1 MAVEDVIKLVKKV
14 ATEVI
19 PDTITFT
26 DVKVEASNVV
36 LYTPNLEIF
45 SDNND
50 LIRKLAQNVR
60 KRIVIKADSSV
71 RKPIISA
78 KQKLK
83 EILPDEAGIVDTRFD
98 EINGD
103 VIIYQLDNS
112 NPKLVEETFKK
123 VAKDYGSINTLVN
136 AAGFNIPQKFISE
149 IDIDLWK
156 GVINDDINGFFNLIK
171 TGLPYLR
178 ESQGSIVFI
187 SSAGLF
193 KYPPGDILSVA
204 PKATIEHVLKGI
216 AKEEGKNGVRANSI
230 ALGVIDTG
238 IFHRLREENN
248 TFFDDA
254 WHEAVMN
261 TLAIKRFG
269 FPKEVAD
276 TAVFLA
282 SSKGGYITGHCI
294 PVDGGYHL

>member
-1 MAVEDVIKLVKKV
+1 MTDSNFKKGCVLIIGGSGGIGSLCAKEFANSGAKV
-14 ATEVI
+14 A
-19 PDTITFT
+19 ITYFKNEQAAVDIANEIDA
-26 DVKVEASNVV
+26 DVK
-36 LYTPNLEIF
+36 
-45 SDNND
+45 
-50 LIRKLAQNVR
+50 
-60 KRIVIKADSSV
+60 
-71 RKPIISA
+71 
-78 KQKLK
+78 
-83 EILPDEAGIVDTRFD
+83 
-98 EINGD
+98 
-103 VIIYQLDNS
+103 IYQLDNS
-112 NPKLVEETFKK
+112 NSKSVDSTFKK
-123 VAKDYGSINTLVN
+123 VIKDHGSINTLVN
-136 AAGFNIPQKFISE
+136 AAGFDIPQKFIGE

-156 GVINDDINGFFNLIK
+156 GVIDADINGFFNLIK
-171 TGLPYLR
+171 SGLPYLR
-178 ESQGSIVFI
+178 QSKGSIVFI

-216 AKEEGKNGVRANSI
+216 AKEEGANGVRANSI
-230 ALGVIDTG
+230 ALGIIETG
-238 IFHRLREENN
+238 IFHRLREEEN

-269 FPKEVAD
+269 LPKEVAD

>member
-1 MAVEDVIKLVKKV
+1 MIDSNFNNGCVLIVGGSGGIGSLCAQEFANSGANV
-14 ATEVI
+14 A
-19 PDTITFT
+19 ITYYKNEQAAIDIANEINA
-26 DVKVEASNVV
+26 DVK
-36 LYTPNLEIF
+36 
-45 SDNND
+45 
-50 LIRKLAQNVR
+50 
-60 KRIVIKADSSV
+60 
-71 RKPIISA
+71 
-78 KQKLK
+78 
-83 EILPDEAGIVDTRFD
+83 
-98 EINGD
+98 
-103 VIIYQLDNS
+103 IYQLDNS
-112 NPKLVEETFKK
+112 DPKSVEDTFKK
-123 VAKDYGSINTLVN
+123 VIKEHGSINTLVN
-136 AAGFNIPQKFISE
+136 AAGFDIPQKFIGE

-156 GVINDDINGFFNLIK
+156 GVIDADINGFFNLIK
-171 TGLPYLR
+171 SGLPYLR
-178 ESQGSIVFI
+178 DSQGSIVFI

-216 AKEEGKNGVRANSI
+216 AKEEGKNGIRANSI

-254 WHEAVMN
+254 WHESVMN

-269 FPKEVAD
+269 FPKEVAN

-282 SSKGGYITGHCI
+282 SSRAGYITGHCI

>member
-1 MAVEDVIKLVKKV
+1 MTDSNFKEGCVLIVGGSGGIGSLCAQEFSNSDAKV
-14 ATEVI
+14 A
-19 PDTITFT
+19 ITYYKNEQAAI
-26 DVKVEASNVV
+26 DIAN
-36 LYTPNLEIF
+36 
-45 SDNND
+45 
-50 LIRKLAQNVR
+50 
-60 KRIVIKADSSV
+60 
-71 RKPIISA
+71 
-78 KQKLK
+78 
-83 EILPDEAGIVDTRFD
+83 
-98 EINGD
+98 EINAD
-103 VIIYQLDNS
+103 VNIYQLDNS
-112 NPKLVEETFKK
+112 DSKSVEDTFKN
-123 VAKDYGSINTLVN
+123 VIKDYGSINTLVN
-136 AAGFNIPQKFISE
+136 AAGFDIPQKFINE

-156 GVINDDINGFFNLIK
+156 GVIDADINGFFNLIK
-171 TGLPYLR
+171 SGLPYLR
-178 ESQGSIVFI
+178 ESKGSIVFI

-204 PKATIEHVLKGI
+204 PKATIEHVLRGI
-216 AKEEGKNGVRANSI
+216 AKEEGKNGIRANSI

-282 SSKGGYITGHCI
+282 SSKGGYITGHCV

>member
-1 MAVEDVIKLVKKV
+1 MTDSNFKKGCVLIVGGSGGIGSLCAQEFANSGAKV
-14 ATEVI
+14 A
-19 PDTITFT
+19 ITYFKNEQAAIDLANEIDA
-26 DVKVEASNVV
+26 DVKM
-36 LYTPNLEIF
+36 
-45 SDNND
+45 
-50 LIRKLAQNVR
+50 
-60 KRIVIKADSSV
+60 
-71 RKPIISA
+71 
-78 KQKLK
+78 
-83 EILPDEAGIVDTRFD
+83 
-98 EINGD
+98 
-103 VIIYQLDNS
+103 YQLDNS
-112 NPKLVEETFKK
+112 DSKSVDITFQN
-123 VAKDYGSINTLVN
+123 VIKDHGSINTLVN
-136 AAGFNIPQKFISE
+136 AAGFDIPQKFIGE

-156 GVINDDINGFFNLIK
+156 GVIDADINGFFNLIK
-171 TGLPYLR
+171 SGLPYLR
-178 ESQGSIVFI
+178 KSKGSIVFM

-216 AKEEGKNGVRANSI
+216 AKEEGVNGVRANSI
-230 ALGVIDTG
+230 ALGIIETG
-238 IFHRLREENN
+238 IFHRLREEEN

-269 FPKEVAD
+269 LPKEVAD

>member
-1 MAVEDVIKLVKKV
+1 MTDSNFQKGCVLIVGGSGGIGSLCAQEFARSNAKV
-14 ATEVI
+14 A
-19 PDTITFT
+19 ITYYKNEQAAI
-26 DVKVEASNVV
+26 DIAN
-36 LYTPNLEIF
+36 
-45 SDNND
+45 
-50 LIRKLAQNVR
+50 
-60 KRIVIKADSSV
+60 
-71 RKPIISA
+71 
-78 KQKLK
+78 
-83 EILPDEAGIVDTRFD
+83 
-98 EINGD
+98 EINTD
-103 VIIYQLDNS
+103 IKIYQLDNS
-112 NPKLVEETFKK
+112 NAESVEETFKE
-123 VAKDYGSINTLVN
+123 VIKDYGSINTLIN
-136 AAGFNIPQKFISE
+136 AAGFDIPQKFISE
-149 IDIDLWK
+149 IDIDLWQ
-156 GVINDDINGFFNLIK
+156 GVINSDINGFFNLIK
-171 TGLPYLR
+171 SGLPYLR
-178 ESQGSIVFI
+178 ESKGSIVFI

-216 AKEEGKNGVRANSI
+216 AKEEGKNGIRANSI

-282 SSKGGYITGHCI
+282 SSKAGYITGHCI

>member
-1 MAVEDVIKLVKKV
+1 MIDSNFNNGCVLIVGGSGGIGSLCAQEFANTGANV
-14 ATEVI
+14 A
-19 PDTITFT
+19 ITYYKNEQAAI
-26 DVKVEASNVV
+26 DIAN
-36 LYTPNLEIF
+36 
-45 SDNND
+45 
-50 LIRKLAQNVR
+50 
-60 KRIVIKADSSV
+60 
-71 RKPIISA
+71 
-78 KQKLK
+78 
-83 EILPDEAGIVDTRFD
+83 
-98 EINGD
+98 EINAE
-103 VIIYQLDNS
+103 VKIYQLDNS
-112 NPKLVEETFKK
+112 DPKSVEDTFKK
-123 VAKDYGSINTLVN
+123 VIKEHGSINTLVN
-136 AAGFNIPQKFISE
+136 AAGFDIPQKFIGE

-156 GVINDDINGFFNLIK
+156 GVIDADINGFFNLIK
-171 TGLPYLR
+171 SGLPYLR
-178 ESQGSIVFI
+178 DSQGSIVFI

-216 AKEEGKNGVRANSI
+216 AKEEGKNGIRANSI

-238 IFHRLREENN
+238 IFHRLRQENN

-282 SSKGGYITGHCI
+282 SSRAGYITGHCI

>member
-1 MAVEDVIKLVKKV
+1 MIDLNFKKGCVLIVGGSGGIGSLCAQEFANSDAKV
-14 ATEVI
+14 A
-19 PDTITFT
+19 ITYYKNEKAAVDLANEINS
-26 DVKVEASNVV
+26 DVK
-36 LYTPNLEIF
+36 
-45 SDNND
+45 
-50 LIRKLAQNVR
+50 
-60 KRIVIKADSSV
+60 
-71 RKPIISA
+71 
-78 KQKLK
+78 
-83 EILPDEAGIVDTRFD
+83 
-98 EINGD
+98 
-103 VIIYQLDNS
+103 IYQLDNRDS
-112 NPKLVEETFKK
+112 MSVEDTFRK
-123 VAKDYGSINTLVN
+123 VINDYGSINTLVN
-136 AAGFNIPQKFISE
+136 AAGFDIPQKFISE
-149 IDIDLWK
+149 IDADLWR
-156 GVINDDINGFFNLIK
+156 GVIDADINGFFNLIK
-171 TGLPYLR
+171 SGLPYLR
-178 ESQGSIVFI
+178 ESQGSIVYI

>member
-1 MAVEDVIKLVKKV
+1 MIDQNFKNGCVLIVGGSGGIGSLCAEEFSNSGAKVAITYYKNEEAAIKL
-14 ATEVI
+14 ANDI
-19 PDTITFT
+19 DA
-26 DVKVEASNVV
+26 DVN
-36 LYTPNLEIF
+36 
-45 SDNND
+45 
-50 LIRKLAQNVR
+50 
-60 KRIVIKADSSV
+60 
-71 RKPIISA
+71 
-78 KQKLK
+78 
-83 EILPDEAGIVDTRFD
+83 
-98 EINGD
+98 
-103 VIIYQLDNS
+103 IYQLDNS
-112 NPKLVEETFKK
+112 NAKSVEDTFEK
-123 VAKDYGSINTLVN
+123 VVKDFGSINTLVN
-136 AAGFNIPQKFISE
+136 AAGFDIPQKFISE
-149 IDIDLWK
+149 IDIELWRE
-156 GVINDDINGFFNLIK
+156 VIDADINGFFNLVK
-171 TGLPYLR
+171 FGLPYLR

-248 TFFDDA
+248 TFFDEA

-269 FPKEVAD
+269 LPKEVAD

-282 SSKGGYITGHCI
+282 SSKGGYITGHSI

>member
-1 MAVEDVIKLVKKV
+1 MIDSNFKKGCVLIVGGSGGIGSLCAQEFANSGAKMA
-14 ATEVI
+14 
-19 PDTITFT
+19 ITYFKNEQAAIDIANEIDG
-26 DVKVEASNVV
+26 DVK
-36 LYTPNLEIF
+36 
-45 SDNND
+45 
-50 LIRKLAQNVR
+50 
-60 KRIVIKADSSV
+60 
-71 RKPIISA
+71 
-78 KQKLK
+78 
-83 EILPDEAGIVDTRFD
+83 
-98 EINGD
+98 
-103 VIIYQLDNS
+103 IYQLDNS
-112 NPKLVEETFKK
+112 DSKSVDSTFKK
-123 VAKDYGSINTLVN
+123 VIKDHGSINTLVN
-136 AAGFNIPQKFISE
+136 AAGFDIPQKFIGE

-156 GVINDDINGFFNLIK
+156 GVIDADINGFFNLVK
-171 TGLPYLR
+171 SGLPYLR
-178 ESQGSIVFI
+178 KSKGSIVFI

-216 AKEEGKNGVRANSI
+216 AKEEGVNGVRANSI
-230 ALGVIDTG
+230 ALGIIETG
-238 IFHRLREENN
+238 IFHRLREEEN

-269 FPKEVAD
+269 LPKEVAD

>member
-1 MAVEDVIKLVKKV
+1 MIDSNFQKGCVLIIGGSGGIGSLCAQEFAKSNAKV
-14 ATEVI
+14 A
-19 PDTITFT
+19 ITYYKNKQAAIDIANEINA
-26 DVKVEASNVV
+26 DVK
-36 LYTPNLEIF
+36 
-45 SDNND
+45 
-50 LIRKLAQNVR
+50 
-60 KRIVIKADSSV
+60 
-71 RKPIISA
+71 
-78 KQKLK
+78 
-83 EILPDEAGIVDTRFD
+83 
-98 EINGD
+98 
-103 VIIYQLDNS
+103 IYKLDNS
-112 NPKLVEETFKK
+112 NAKSVEETFKK
-123 VAKDYGSINTLVN
+123 VIKDYGSINTLVN
-136 AAGFNIPQKFISE
+136 AAGFDIPQKFISE
-149 IDIDLWK
+149 IDIDLWQ
-156 GVINDDINGFFNLIK
+156 GVINSDINGFFNLIK
-171 TGLPYLR
+171 SGLPYLR
-178 ESQGSIVFI
+178 ESKGSIVFI

-216 AKEEGKNGVRANSI
+216 AKEEGKNGIRANSI

-282 SSKGGYITGHCI
+282 SSKAGYITGHCI

>member
-1 MAVEDVIKLVKKV
+1 MIDLNFKKGCALIVGGSGGIGSLCAQEFANSDAKV
-14 ATEVI
+14 A
-19 PDTITFT
+19 ITYYKNEQAAVDLANEINS
-26 DVKVEASNVV
+26 DVK
-36 LYTPNLEIF
+36 
-45 SDNND
+45 
-50 LIRKLAQNVR
+50 
-60 KRIVIKADSSV
+60 
-71 RKPIISA
+71 
-78 KQKLK
+78 
-83 EILPDEAGIVDTRFD
+83 
-98 EINGD
+98 
-103 VIIYQLDNS
+103 IYQLDNS
-112 NPKLVEETFKK
+112 DSKSVEDTFKK
-123 VAKDYGSINTLVN
+123 VIDDHGSINTLVN

-149 IDIDLWK
+149 IDADLWRE
-156 GVINDDINGFFNLIK
+156 VIDADLNGFFNLIK
-171 TGLPYLR
+171 SGLPYLR

-282 SSKGGYITGHCI
+282 SSRAGYITGHCI

>member
-1 MAVEDVIKLVKKV
+1 MTDLNFKKGCVLIVGGSGGIGSLCAKEFANSGAKV
-14 ATEVI
+14 A
-19 PDTITFT
+19 ITYFKNEQAAIDIANEIDA
-26 DVKVEASNVV
+26 DVK
-36 LYTPNLEIF
+36 
-45 SDNND
+45 
-50 LIRKLAQNVR
+50 
-60 KRIVIKADSSV
+60 
-71 RKPIISA
+71 
-78 KQKLK
+78 
-83 EILPDEAGIVDTRFD
+83 
-98 EINGD
+98 
-103 VIIYQLDNS
+103 IYQLDNS
-112 NPKLVEETFKK
+112 DSKSVDNTFKK
-123 VAKDYGSINTLVN
+123 VIKDHGSINTLVN
-136 AAGFNIPQKFISE
+136 AAGFDIPQKFIGE

-156 GVINDDINGFFNLIK
+156 GVIDADINGFFNLVK
-171 TGLPYLR
+171 SGLPYLR
-178 ESQGSIVFI
+178 QSKGSIVFI

-216 AKEEGKNGVRANSI
+216 AKEEGANGVRANSI
-230 ALGVIDTG
+230 ALGIIETG
-238 IFHRLREENN
+238 IFHRLREEEN

-269 FPKEVAD
+269 LPKEVAD

>member
-1 MAVEDVIKLVKKV
+1 MTDLNFKKGCVLIVGGSGGIGSLCAKEFANSGAKV
-14 ATEVI
+14 A
-19 PDTITFT
+19 ITYFKNEQAAVDISNEIDA
-26 DVKVEASNVV
+26 DVK
-36 LYTPNLEIF
+36 
-45 SDNND
+45 
-50 LIRKLAQNVR
+50 
-60 KRIVIKADSSV
+60 
-71 RKPIISA
+71 
-78 KQKLK
+78 
-83 EILPDEAGIVDTRFD
+83 
-98 EINGD
+98 
-103 VIIYQLDNS
+103 IYQLDNS
-112 NPKLVEETFKK
+112 NSKSVDSTFKK
-123 VAKDYGSINTLVN
+123 VIKDHGSINTLVN
-136 AAGFNIPQKFISE
+136 AAGFDIPQKFIGE

-156 GVINDDINGFFNLIK
+156 GVIDADINGFFNLIK
-171 TGLPYLR
+171 SGLPYLR
-178 ESQGSIVFI
+178 QSKGSIVFI

-216 AKEEGKNGVRANSI
+216 AKEEGANGIRANSI
-230 ALGVIDTG
+230 ALGIIETG
-238 IFHRLREENN
+238 IFHRLREEEN

-269 FPKEVAD
+269 LPKEVAD